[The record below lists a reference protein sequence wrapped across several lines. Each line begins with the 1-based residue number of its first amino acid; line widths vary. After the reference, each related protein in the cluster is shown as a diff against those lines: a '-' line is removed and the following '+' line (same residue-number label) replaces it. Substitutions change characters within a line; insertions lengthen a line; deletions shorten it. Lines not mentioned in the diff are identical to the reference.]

1 MSLAHTV
8 ISSGPLLEEAS
19 VQSSRGVAAPT
30 GPAVAGQ
37 RVRAVWGKV
46 SVSGTSVN
54 RGLLRQRSQHE
65 VRSRGHGGVRSVPV
79 CQRLA

>member
-19 VQSSRGVAAPT
+19 VQGSRGVAAPT

-46 SVSGTSVN
+46 SVSGTSVH

-65 VRSRGHGGVRSVPV
+65 VRSRGHGVVRSAPV
-79 CQRLA
+79 CQGLA

>member
-19 VQSSRGVAAPT
+19 VQGSRGVAAPT

-37 RVRAVWGKV
+37 RVRAV
-46 SVSGTSVN
+46 
-54 RGLLRQRSQHE
+54 
-65 VRSRGHGGVRSVPV
+65 
-79 CQRLA
+79 